1 MIVGSLVPN
10 ASIRF
15 LTTSVAP
22 FIASLMK
29 LSSPARVGVMT
40 IRLPSTRRTSQSR
53 WPLVPTPAVCERT
66 SSKAASTRVASRTKK
81 VSEPLLVETSP
92 ISIGG
97 SARRICDR
105 TWSSIAA
112 RRDLATS
119 SMSASSRMWLP
130 PARSRPKLM
139 RGRAVRCNRCE
150 LVSPIRL
157 GMARKTPSARARE
170 IAKRFQRGKSSIGS
184 VVRRLGAERADV
196 AQHRLEDADA
206 HALGDFE
213 LDLAVVDLG
222 DLADDAAAGHRDV
235 VLLDRADQRLVLLR
249 PLLLRADEEEI
260 EDDEDEKQREHLH
273 QEARPSRGRG
283 AGLCVSGRGK
293 HGKRIPDGKG
303 VGARGGASREA
314 GGGYHGRAALRK
326 AKADIGLAVR
336 ASKGNGPRLKRLPS
350 GG

>member
-1 MIVGSLVPN
+1 MIVGSLVPS
-10 ASIRF
+10 ASMRF

-40 IRLPSTRRTSQSR
+40 TRLPSTSRTSQSR
-53 WPLVPTPAVCERT
+53 WPLVPIPVVWVRT
-66 SSKAASTRVASRTKK
+66 SSKAASTREASPTKK
-81 VSEPLLVETSP
+81 FSEPLLVETSP

-97 SARRICDR
+97 SARRICGR

-119 SMSASSRMWLP
+119 WISASSRMWLP
-130 PARSRPKLM
+130 PARSRPRLM
-139 RGRAVRCNRCE
+139 RGNASRWSRLA

-157 GMARKTPSARARE
+157 GMARSTPSGRARE

-196 AQHRLEDADA
+196 AQHRLQDADA
-206 HALGDFE
+206 HPLGDFE

-249 PLLLRADEEEI
+249 PLLLGADEQEI
-260 EDDEDEKQREHLH
+260 EDHEDEQQREH
-273 QEARPSRGRG
+273 
-283 AGLCVSGRGK
+283 
-293 HGKRIPDGKG
+293 
-303 VGARGGASREA
+303 
-314 GGGYHGRAALRK
+314 
-326 AKADIGLAVR
+326 
-336 ASKGNGPRLKRLPS
+336 
-350 GG
+350 